1 MLCIR
6 YGRSMEQKRNGFAAV
21 FVLVIVVVVILA
33 GAGYFF
39 FIRQS
44 PTLPKPSSSSS
55 TSFSSSNTLFEVVKD
70 ANVRRHLENQAR
82 QTTYR
87 IKTNLLA
94 KGMYTITDYQSRGED
109 FRSRTQEFEGQK
121 EIAHKIDIGDTT
133 YVKDFSDG
141 KWWKQTSKP
150 EEVKKREEEFV
161 KNSTG
166 EIENTKLPEITFT
179 FVGMEACGNLNCF
192 KYEHGIPGEKEA
204 KRVFW
209 FDDKQ
214 YLLRKEEVGFG
225 EFKVVNEYSY
235 DGINITPPSPTK
247 EVPAGK
253 SIYEYYNAS
262 AGDTP
267 TQPSQE
273 EIEKMMKQFENSTTP
288 DSESP

>member
-1 MLCIR
+1 
-6 YGRSMEQKRNGFAAV
+6 MEQKRNGFAPVAIIA
-21 FVLVIVVVVILA
+21 IVAVVILA

-39 FIRQS
+39 FSRQS
-44 PTLPKPSSSSS
+44 LPSSKSSPSSS
-55 TSFSSSNTLFEVVKD
+55 TSVSSSNALFDVVKD
-70 ANVRRHLENQAR
+70 PKVRKHLESQAR

-87 IKTNLLA
+87 IKTNLFA
-94 KGMYTITDYQSRGED
+94 KGTYTITDYQSRGED

-121 EIAHKIDIGDTT
+121 EIAHKIDIGDTA
-133 YVKDFSDG
+133 YVKDFGDG

-150 EEVKKREEEFV
+150 EEMKKREEEFV
-161 KNSTG
+161 KNTTG
-166 EIENTKLPEITFT
+166 EIEDTKLPEITFT

-253 SIYEYYNAS
+253 SIYEYYNA
-262 AGDTP
+262 AGAVSS
-267 TQPSQE
+267 QPSQQE
-273 EIEKMMKQFENSTTP
+273 VEKMMKQFENSNPP